1 MACRL
6 SGSVSPLPGTGTA
19 SASLTKGQFATGER
33 GAGRGMARPPDAFF
47 IQLIEKIYP
56 GGEGCPQEV
65 HIYKLWGDQWVV
77 WREELMWLAVLYG
90 VVLGLLLL
98 RQIPGA
104 MNRA

>member
-1 MACRL
+1 VRRR
-6 SGSVSPLPGTGTA
+6 
-19 SASLTKGQFATGER
+19 FATGER

>member
-1 MACRL
+1 M
-6 SGSVSPLPGTGTA
+6 P
-19 SASLTKGQFATGER
+19 
-33 GAGRGMARPPDAFF
+33 RPSNEFF

-77 WREELMWLAVLYG
+77 WREELMWLAVAYG
-90 VVLGLLLL
+90 VVLWLLVL
-98 RQIPGA
+98 RQVPGA